1 MGVVYRRGSFLMYFP
16 YKISFSDFM
25 WNWSLFKSLYTGCN
39 KKGKVNSL
47 HSYTDILN
55 WTVSWTSY
63 SVHIYLKLHKTNQLK
78 MLVLLFWFN
87 KGNCLK
93 WNVLLYNCR
102 EIPTNRLT
110 FINWR
115 DIFRQCEWT
124 WPATIWIW
132 LFRNYGITHIT
143 TKNVR
148 KQITIEQM

>member
-1 MGVVYRRGSFLMYFP
+1 MQ
-16 YKISFSDFM
+16 KIKTKKTFVTIK
-25 WNWSLFKSLYTGCN
+25 WNWSLFKSLGTGCN

-47 HSYTDILN
+47 HSYTDVLN
-55 WTVSWTSY
+55 WTLSWTSY

-115 DIFRQCEWT
+115 DIFRQCEWA
-124 WPATIWIW
+124 WPATIWTW
-132 LFRNYGITHIT
+132 LFRDYGITQKMFENKLRSSKCKTLISHLT
-143 TKNVR
+143 SSLP
-148 KQITIEQM
+148 